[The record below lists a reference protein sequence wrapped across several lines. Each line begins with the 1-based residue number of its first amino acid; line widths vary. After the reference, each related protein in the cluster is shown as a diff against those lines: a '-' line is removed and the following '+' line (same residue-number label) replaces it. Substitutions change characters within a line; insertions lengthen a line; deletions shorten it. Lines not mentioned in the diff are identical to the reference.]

1 MIYIFINDYS
11 VENENNEII
20 NIINN
25 KMNINNH
32 NLNNI
37 QLYIITKLLIYY
49 YQIIMKYY

>member
-25 KMNINNH
+25 KMYINIT
-32 NLNNI
+32 I
-37 QLYIITKLLIYY
+37 
-49 YQIIMKYY
+49 